1 MKTKFNL
8 LKKNTYLF
16 GIIFILLVVVI
27 AGVNNIVITQRTAYA
42 LGEETIEQGKNE
54 NSDNTYSPT
63 NEIKFFTEVM
73 EKTVNKSAET

>member
-16 GIIFILLVVVI
+16 GIIFVVLVVGI
-27 AGVNNIVITQRTAYA
+27 SGVNSIAITQRTAYA
-42 LGEETIEQGKNE
+42 LGEEIIEQGKNE

-73 EKTVNKSAET
+73 KENCK